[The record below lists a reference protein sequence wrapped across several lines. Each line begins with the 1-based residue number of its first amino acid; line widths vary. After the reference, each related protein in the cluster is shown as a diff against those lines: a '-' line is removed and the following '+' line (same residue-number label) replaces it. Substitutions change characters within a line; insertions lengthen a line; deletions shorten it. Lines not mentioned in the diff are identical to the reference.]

1 MSYRIFKRTLTQ
13 LILFALALAVAQTG
27 LYAQG
32 RGGRGGGRG
41 GPPPVPKA
49 AAPIDLT
56 GYWVSIV
63 TEDWRY
69 RMVTPAQGDYEGVPM
84 TPAAIKV
91 ADDMGSEES
100 GVLTRSVQVR
110 MERRRFSA
118 FRNAFTSP
126 GRTINTLKME
136 TDAGKQTRTF
146 HFGDWKSPESAPSLQ
161 GNSVADWEMQRA
173 GGKVVGGSL
182 KVDTTNLKA
191 GLLRKNG
198 VPYSDNTRLTEYYDL
213 VKERNGDR
221 SDGSHDCRDRPHVSA
236 RTVHHHFAFQEADQR
251 CGLEPD
257 CVLGNMVRQGIQRG
271 R

>member
-1 MSYRIFKRTLTQ
+1 MSYRIFKKTLTQ

-41 GPPPVPKA
+41 GPPQAPKA

-91 ADDMGSEES
+91 AEEWDPKKEAASPDQCKTYGAPALLRVPERLHITWQDD
-100 GVLTRSVQVR
+100 
-110 MERRRFSA
+110 
-118 FRNAFTSP
+118 
-126 GRTINTLKME
+126 NTLKME
-136 TDAGKQTRTF
+136 TDAGKQTRIF
-146 HFGDWKSPESAPSLQ
+146 HFGDWKSPENAPSLQ
-161 GNSVADWEMQRA
+161 GNSVAEWEMQRA
-173 GGKVVGGSL
+173 GGKVAGGSL

-191 GLLRKNG
+191 GFLRKNG
-198 VPYSDNTRLTEYYDL
+198 VPDSDNARLTEYYDM
-213 VKERNGDR
+213 VKERNGDDLMVVTIVVTDPMYLR
-221 SDGSHDCRDRPHVSA
+221 EPFIITSHFKKQTSDAGWNPTACSA
-236 RTVHHHFAFQEADQR
+236 TW
-251 CGLEPD
+251 
-257 CVLGNMVRQGIQRG
+257 
-271 R
+271 